1 MSTVSGTRGS
11 AFGLRGFPVRPS
23 SGATVPGRALLG
35 LTLVFVVFGLLSVY
49 SAGAYVAHARG
60 LQDGHFLFGQAS
72 RAAVGL
78 VALFAASLIDYR
90 LYQRLAWPILAV
102 ATALLVPLVLPGTEA
117 IAPKWNGA
125 RRWLT
130 VGITVQPS
138 DVAKLA
144 VVIWTAAMCVKK
156 QDVLHDFRS
165 GLLPILLVVG
175 TVSGLVLLEPHF
187 SAALW
192 IAVLAG
198 VVLFVA
204 GARLTHFALGLAAVV
219 PLGLVA
225 ALASDYRR
233 ARIGA
238 FISTFVDPSSVAATS
253 GYQLQQSMIA
263 IGSGGLTG
271 VGFGRSS
278 LKMEFLPEPQNDFI
292 FSIIAEEWGFIGAGL
307 LIVLFVAWTLIGLRI
322 ARGAP
327 DMYGRLLAVGITA
340 LVALSAFAHMG
351 VALGLLPTTG
361 VNLPFI
367 SAGGTNLVL
376 TLAATGILL
385 NVSTAWRR

>member
-1 MSTVSGTRGS
+1 MSSAAGARGS

-23 SGATVPGRALLG
+23 SGATLPGRALFA
-35 LTLVFVVFGLLSVY
+35 LTLVFVAFGLLSVY

-60 LQDGHFLFGQAS
+60 LEDGHFLFGQAS

-78 VALFAASLIDYR
+78 VALFVASQIDYR
-90 LYQRLAWPILAV
+90 FYQRLAWPILAV
-102 ATALLVPLVLPGTEA
+102 TTALLVPLVLPGTEG
-117 IAPKWNGA
+117 IAPEWNGA
-125 RRWLT
+125 RRWLDLG
-130 VGITVQPS
+130 VTVQPS
-138 DVAKLA
+138 ELAKLA
-144 VVIWTAAMCVKK
+144 VVIWVAAIAVNR
-156 QDVLHDFRS
+156 QDRLHEFRE
-165 GLLPILLVVG
+165 GLLPIIAIVGLVA
-175 TVSGLVLLEPHF
+175 GLVLLEPHF

-192 IAVLAG
+192 IVVLAS
-198 VVLFVA
+198 VVLFMA
-204 GARLTHFALGLAAVV
+204 GARLTHFALGAAAVV
-219 PLGLVA
+219 PLGLLT

-233 ARIGA
+233 ARLGA
-238 FISTFVDPSSVAATS
+238 FISTFVDPASVASTS

-278 LKMEFLPEPQNDFI
+278 LKMEYLPEPQNDFI

-307 LIVLFVAWTLIGLRI
+307 MIALFVAWTLLGLKI
-322 ARGAP
+322 ARSAP

-340 LVALSAFAHMG
+340 LVTLSAFAHMG

-367 SAGGTNLVL
+367 SAGGTNLIL
-376 TLAATGILL
+376 MLAATGILL